1 MTDITND
8 CTDDMEQ
15 TREEE
20 RQQMSITFEVSKRID
35 QRYTRYFKE
44 EFNIVDKMNINL
56 EKDFMRNERKRKN
69 IKKKY
74 SFTWSRQWC
83 NIFWCC

>member
-69 IKKKY
+69 I
-74 SFTWSRQWC
+74 
-83 NIFWCC
+83 

>member
-44 EFNIVDKMNINL
+44 EFNIVDKVNINL
-56 EKDFMRNERKRKN
+56 EKDFMRNERKRK
-69 IKKKY
+69 
-74 SFTWSRQWC
+74 
-83 NIFWCC
+83 

>member
-69 IKKKY
+69 IKK
-74 SFTWSRQWC
+74 
-83 NIFWCC
+83 IFIHLEPAVV